1 MQQKLLQNIES
12 HVNMKRYIVQI
23 TSKALDD
30 MDEIYNYIAMELMV
44 PETAMEQ
51 YNRIA
56 DAIEKL
62 AFFPE
67 RVKIMESEPECYMG
81 LRQIRI
87 DNYSVFY
94 IIRDNKVVVTRVLY
108 GSSDIGKRL

>member
-1 MQQKLLQNIES
+1 MQNIEN
-12 HVNMKRYIVQI
+12 HVSMKHYIVQI

-30 MDEIYNYIAMELMV
+30 MDGIYNYIATQLMM

-67 RVKIMESEPECYMG
+67 RIKIMESEPESYMG

-87 DNYSVFY
+87 DSYSVFY
-94 IIRDNKVVVTRVLY
+94 IIKDNKVVVTRVLY
-108 GSSDIGKRL
+108 GSSDISKKL

>member
-1 MQQKLLQNIES
+1 
-12 HVNMKRYIVQI
+12 MKHYIVQI

-30 MDEIYNYIAMELMV
+30 MDGIYNYIVTQLMA

-56 DAIEKL
+56 DVIEKL

-67 RVKIMESEPECYMG
+67 RIKVMESEPEVYME
-81 LRQIRI
+81 LRQIKI
-87 DNYSVFY
+87 DNYSAFY
-94 IIRDNKVVVTRVLY
+94 IIRDNKVIVTRVLY
-108 GSSDIGKRL
+108 GSSDISKKL